1 MDVFKEAN
9 NSTCAF
15 TMLLLAFAI
24 GQILISPARLADEVP
39 ASPHYRVV
47 EKCIGDL
54 ACIWNSRML
63 GTDLDCS

>member
-9 NSTCAF
+9 NSTRAF
-15 TMLLLAFAI
+15 TMLLLAFGI

-39 ASPHYRVV
+39 ASSHNRVV

-54 ACIWNSRML
+54 ACIWNNRML
-63 GTDLDCS
+63 GADLDCP